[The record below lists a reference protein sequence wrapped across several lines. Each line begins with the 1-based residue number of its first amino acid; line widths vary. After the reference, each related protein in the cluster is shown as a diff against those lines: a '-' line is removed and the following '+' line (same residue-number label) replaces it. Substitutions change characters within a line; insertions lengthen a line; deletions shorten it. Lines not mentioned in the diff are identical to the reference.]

1 MNKTNALR
9 ELDLNHIA
17 YTPYEYDENIVDG
30 VGVAKA
36 LGEDPDSVFKS
47 IVCVNEKKE
56 HFIFEVPVAHSIDLK
71 KAAHYTNSKWVELIP
86 YKELL
91 PLTGY
96 IHGGC
101 SPIGLKKAMPVYI
114 DETALLFDK
123 IYISGG
129 KRGLQVCLSP
139 KDLVAF
145 LKAQVKDIVLW
156 KN

>member
-9 ELDLNHIA
+9 ELDLHKIS
-17 YTPYEYDENIVDG
+17 YVPYEYDENIVDG
-30 VGVAKA
+30 VGVAHA
-36 LGEDPDSVFKS
+36 LNEDPDAVFKS

-71 KAAHYTNSKWVELIP
+71 KAARYTNSKWVELIP

-96 IHGGC
+96 VHGGC
-101 SPIGLKKAMPVYI
+101 SPIGLKKPMPVFL
-114 DETALLFDK
+114 DETALVFEK

-129 KRGLQVCLSP
+129 KRGLQVCLAP
-139 KDLVAF
+139 QDLISFTGAI
-145 LKAQVKDIVLW
+145 VKDVVLW